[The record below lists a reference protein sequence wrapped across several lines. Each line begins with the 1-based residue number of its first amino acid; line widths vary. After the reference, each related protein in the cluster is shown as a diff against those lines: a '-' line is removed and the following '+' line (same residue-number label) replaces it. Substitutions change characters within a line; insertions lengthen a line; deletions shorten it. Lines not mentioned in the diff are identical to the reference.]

1 MDGARRIGAVD
12 AREWYSLN
20 QRGVRMRIIMYR
32 NFFEGVCVVSTGR
45 GFIGLIAG
53 YAFLMAACSSESTV
67 TISKGD
73 ELANFNFS
81 EPNSFEQG
89 AYGDATLRVID
100 GVFRIDVP
108 EGDATLWWGQ
118 WGDTYSDT
126 VVEVDV
132 EQITERNE
140 SAFGVMCRVRGSIG
154 QPVEPDATLRAIVE
168 ATSEV
173 MPDSTSEAEPEAT
186 SESTPEAT
194 SEATVEATSENTPEA
209 SDELTIDPRL
219 NLEGDGYLFLIQGTG
234 ATVEATSE
242 NTPEASDEL
251 TIDPRLNLEGD
262 GYLFLIQG
270 TGAGAIFRSRGRD
283 LQALADWRA
292 NDAIA
297 IGASE
302 NRLRAVCAGTTL
314 AFYVNDVLIAQVEDD
329 AYAQGQ
335 VGLVAGASNRLG
347 VRVHFD
353 NLQIS
358 AVGGN

>member
-186 SESTPEAT
+186 SESTLEAT
-194 SEATVEATSENTPEA
+194 SEAADAEPTSE
-209 SDELTIDPRL
+209 
-219 NLEGDGYLFLIQGTG
+219 